1 MATHSLMKLPL
12 VLVAVEALLA
22 AVHAGTCHCC
32 NTNYCSVEYQ
42 GTARSQS
49 GCANSFPACS
59 SCAGGTGSCSY
70 DSSSSYSTPT
80 PTPTPNQ
87 FVDQFASE
95 FEEGYC
101 TTEQTDCLQDAG
113 CMDALQR
120 FATAYVMQ
128 VLQDC
133 SDAVLSSEEAF
144 MECVVK
150 ALEDTKDP
158 CCDNNQCADLC
169 TRIIS
174 PVPP

>member
-1 MATHSLMKLPL
+1 MDTHSLMKLPL
-12 VLVAVEALLA
+12 VLIAVEALLA
-22 AVHAGTCHCC
+22 VVHAGTCHCC

-80 PTPTPNQ
+80 PTPTPTPNQ
-87 FVDQFASE
+87 FVFGGS
-95 FEEGYC
+95 C
-101 TTEQTDCLQDAG
+101 TRKETDCLQDAE

-133 SDAVLSSEEAF
+133 SGAVLPGEEAY

-174 PVPP
+174 PVPPCTFG